1 MKQFG
6 EAIERAT
13 AYCTYCPK
21 LCRFSCPV
29 AEAERR
35 ETVTPWGLMRLLEFT
50 RTGDVELDK
59 EVAETFYHCTGCA
72 RCQTWCEHDNDVTAA
87 MWAARARARDEGIV
101 PDALQ
106 GFEIEFMRYS
116 APEQLPTME
125 SALVQQCF
133 DQNAAWGYFPD
144 CSTRLQPEKVASVGV
159 LLERLLGKKVR
170 LITRLDGEGVGCC
183 GAPLLA
189 AGDHSSWLRHHA
201 SLKRSLENVRVLI
214 TDCSSMVAQWRE
226 PARWGANLQRELPE
240 LKHIIKVFDEK
251 IPEHP
256 PEARLEQQSSK
267 IFEGCLVSRHLELSD
282 AMRRVLEHLFDS
294 SPDDLHES
302 HDQETC
308 CGAHG
313 LYPKIDPAGSAE
325 CAKTLVEQVERE
337 HGEALV
343 CGSSQCSRHIREKGG
358 DEHFTIDLI
367 EAACLAYEIELSES

>member
-50 RTGDVELDK
+50 RTGDVELSA

-72 RCQTWCEHDNDVTAA
+72 RCMTWCGHDNDVTAA
-87 MWAARARARDEGIV
+87 MWAARAQAREQGLV
-101 PDALQ
+101 PEAIA
-106 GFEIEFMRYS
+106 GFELEFMRHS
-116 APEQLPTME
+116 APEPLPTME
-125 SALVQQCF
+125 SAWVQDCF
-133 DQNAAWGYFPD
+133 DQNSAWAYFPD
-144 CSTRLQPEKVASVGV
+144 CGTRQDPEKVARVGL
-159 LLERLLGKKVR
+159 LLETLLGKQVR
-170 LITRLDGEGVGCC
+170 LVTRLDGEGVGCC

-201 SLKRSLENVRVLI
+201 SLKRALTNVRVLI
-214 TDCSSMVAQWRE
+214 TDCSSMVAQWRSPE
-226 PARWGANLQRELPE
+226 RWGANLQSDLPD
-240 LKHIIKVFDEK
+240 LRHIIGVFAEK

-256 PEARLEQQSSK
+256 PEAQLEQQSSR

-282 AMRRVLEHLFDS
+282 EVRRVLDHLFDS

-313 LYPKIDPAGSAE
+313 LYPKIDPDGSIE
-325 CAKTLVEQVERE
+325 CAKALIEQVERE
-337 HGEALV
+337 GGEALV
-343 CGSSQCSRHIREKGG
+343 CGSGACSKHLREVGG
-358 DEHFTIDLI
+358 DDHLTIDI
-367 EAACLAYEIELSES
+367 VEAACLAYEIELSES